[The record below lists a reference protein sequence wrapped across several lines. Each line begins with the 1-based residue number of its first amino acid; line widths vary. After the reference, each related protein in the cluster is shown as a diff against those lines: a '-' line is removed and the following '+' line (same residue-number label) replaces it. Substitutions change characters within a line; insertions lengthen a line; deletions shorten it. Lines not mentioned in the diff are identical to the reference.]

1 MKKLNQVYVNFGCG
15 IYAPDAWQN
24 FDTSPT
30 LRIRKIP
37 IIGKIFSRMFHDIR
51 FPEWVQIGNIV
62 KGLPIEDNSVDV
74 MYSSH
79 VLEHLCYLDAQKA
92 ICNIY
97 KHLKPG
103 GIFRAV
109 LPDLEILIME
119 YNKNK
124 AIFDSNAANKFM
136 LETLL
141 GLDEKP
147 KGILRKVI
155 SLYGNYHHLWMWDFD
170 SLSFELSKAG
180 FIDIKRCV
188 RGDSDDLMLDLI
200 EDPTRFIKALYIEA
214 KKP

>member
-15 IYAPDAWQN
+15 IYAPFAWQN

-37 IIGKIFSRMFHDIR
+37 VIGKILSRIFHDIR
-51 FPEWVQIGNIV
+51 FPEWVKIGDIV

-79 VLEHLCYLDAQKA
+79 VIEHLCYLDAKHA
-92 ICNIY
+92 FCNVH

-109 LPDLEILIME
+109 LPDLEILIKEYME
-119 YNKNK
+119 NKTSHD
-124 AIFDSNAANKFM
+124 FNAANKLM
-136 LETLL
+136 QETLL

-147 KGILRKVI
+147 KGMLRKVI
-155 SLYGNYHHLWMWDFD
+155 SMFGNYHHLWMWDFD
-170 SLSFELSKAG
+170 SLSSELSKAG
-180 FIDIKRCV
+180 FIDIKR
-188 RGDSDDLMLDLI
+188 
-200 EDPTRFIKALYIEA
+200 
-214 KKP
+214 